1 MSTPPPLRVWESNL
15 AIYRRIWRS
24 NLLGSFVQPLLYL
37 LGMGVGVGTL
47 VDADGGSTA
56 VLGGVDYFAFLAPA
70 LLATTAMMVVTQEA
84 LWPVMDGFVWSNA
97 YRAMTATPLRPSDVA
112 AGVSLWHATRA
123 ALSATGVAA
132 VLVLFPATR
141 SWGLL
146 LAVPFAVLTGL
157 AFSGP
162 VMAWSSSRVS
172 GGDQSFPVIMRFGIV
187 PMFLFAGAFYPITQL
202 PGWLQV
208 AAHATPLYHGVE
220 LCRGAVL
227 GTLGAAA
234 AAVHVAVLLA
244 FWSVGFLACRVTF
257 ARRLAT

>member
-1 MSTPPPLRVWESNL
+1 MSTPPALRVWENNF

-47 VDADGGSTA
+47 VDADAGSTA
-56 VLGGVDYFAFLAPA
+56 TLGGVDYFAFLAPA

-84 LWPVMDGFVWSNA
+84 LWPVMDGFVWNNA
-97 YRAMTATPLRPSDVA
+97 YRAMTATPLRPADVA
-112 AGVSLWHATRA
+112 AGVSAWHATRA
-123 ALSATGVAA
+123 ALAATGVAL

-141 SWGLL
+141 SWGLV

-162 VMAWSSSRVS
+162 VMAWSSSRDS
-172 GGDQSFPVIMRFGIV
+172 GGDHSFPVILRFGIV

-202 PGWLQV
+202 PDWLQV
-208 AAHATPLYHGVE
+208 VARATPLYHGVE
-220 LCRGAVL
+220 LCRGALL
-227 GTLGAAA
+227 GTLGVGA
-234 AAVHVAVLLA
+234 AAVHIAVLLA
-244 FWSVGFLACRVTF
+244 FWLAGFISCRHTF
-257 ARRLAT
+257 ERRLAT